1 MPLYSGSAQ
10 ACERHK
16 IFDNKQLAGEAGIW
30 HLVIGIWQNV
40 ATLCLLGLGLG
51 GAWAT
56 QAWPKGH
63 ASTTQAWIWVS
74 VLFAT
79 EMEKRPGRGRGIA
92 VIADIARDRRDRK
105 S

>member
-56 QAWPKGH
+56 QGPPKRGPR
-63 ASTTQAWIWVS
+63 AMQAPP
-74 VLFAT
+74 
-79 EMEKRPGRGRGIA
+79 KRGFG
-92 VIADIARDRRDRK
+92 
-105 S
+105 

>member
-51 GAWAT
+51 KCFVCNRNGKKA
-56 QAWPKGH
+56 GEG
-63 ASTTQAWIWVS
+63 S
-74 VLFAT
+74 
-79 EMEKRPGRGRGIA
+79 G
-92 VIADIARDRRDRK
+92 DRRDRRHRA
-105 S
+105 